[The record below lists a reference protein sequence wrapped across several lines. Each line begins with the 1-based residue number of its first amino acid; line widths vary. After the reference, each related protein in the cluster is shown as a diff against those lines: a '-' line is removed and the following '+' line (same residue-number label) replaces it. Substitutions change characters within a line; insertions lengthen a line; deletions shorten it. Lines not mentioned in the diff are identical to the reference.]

1 MIFTFLF
8 FFMFS
13 GFGNTIARSSNGK
26 LTTMLYATIGL
37 PVMYMYLSSMG
48 SLLSNCARHVF
59 SRTLCCCL
67 CSKCGYCCYDE
78 KLMEEKERRMKRK
91 RQQREYQQQIAAAMA
106 AQHSQ
111 PFYVKSPSLNSLE
124 IATVVEDK
132 QRHNND
138 SYSIDSRIH
147 SEYSRFLAP
156 LIVCLVLTFLYVLL
170 GSFML
175 LKFDVNWTLIDSVY
189 FSFMLITTVGMGDSM
204 PLGSALLPN
213 AQYFNLNNSLLVWFF
228 SFYIFVG
235 LGFSAMCYCTI
246 HDGVKRKMNKLY
258 TFSDRLRRTRSQRRQ
273 ETDTDLTKC
282 EMASH
287 GTSDV
292 S

>member
-1 MIFTFLF
+1 
-8 FFMFS
+8 
-13 GFGNTIARSSNGK
+13 
-26 LTTMLYATIGL
+26 MLYATIGL

-91 RQQREYQQQIAAAMA
+91 RQQREYQQQIAAAMTA
-106 AQHSQ
+106 RHSQ

-124 IATVVEDK
+124 IASMVQEKRNTDTT
-132 QRHNND
+132 
-138 SYSIDSRIH
+138 SIDSSRIH
-147 SEYSRFLAP
+147 SEYSRFVAP

-175 LKFDVNWTLIDSVY
+175 LNFDVNWTIIDSVY

-204 PLGSALLPN
+204 PLGSALMPN
-213 AQYFNLNNSLLVWFF
+213 AQYVNPNNSLLVWFF

-258 TFSDRLRRTRSQRRQ
+258 TFSDRLRRSRSKKIHSDFGPTTSKQDIVSQ
-273 ETDTDLTKC
+273 GTTDI
-282 EMASH
+282 S
-287 GTSDV
+287 
-292 S
+292 

>member
-1 MIFTFLF
+1 
-8 FFMFS
+8 
-13 GFGNTIARSSNGK
+13 
-26 LTTMLYATIGL
+26 MLYATIGL

-106 AQHSQ
+106 AHHSQ

-124 IATVVEDK
+124 IATVAEDK
-132 QRHNND
+132 RNND
-138 SYSIDSRIH
+138 TCSFDSKIH
-147 SEYSRFLAP
+147 SEYSRFVAP
-156 LIVCLVLTFLYVLL
+156 LIVCLMLTFLYVLL

-175 LKFDVNWTLIDSVY
+175 LRFDVNWTLIDSIY

-204 PLGSALLPN
+204 PLDSALMPN
-213 AQYFNLNNSLLVWFF
+213 AQYVNSNNSLLVWFF

-246 HDGVKRKMNKLY
+246 HDGVKRKMNRLY
-258 TFSDRLRRTRSQRRQ
+258 TFSDKLRRTRSSKKQPA
-273 ETDTDLTKC
+273 DADLTK

-287 GTSDV
+287 GTSDI